1 MNRNGLLHSMQ
12 AKTTAEIIFSIINK
26 SSTVGVY
33 EYT

>member
-1 MNRNGLLHSMQ
+1 MVCI
-12 AKTTAEIIFSIINK
+12 AKATAEYIFSIINK